1 MVTAVEVVEF
11 GLLTDA
17 QRAQLEGGEHDPF
30 DAAGVAL
37 EFRAKERHVG
47 LAQDGALVASTGL
60 TRAQVAVGAQ
70 RFEVVGIGGVI
81 VTAARRGEGLARRV
95 LEEAL
100 ARARAAG
107 PPFALLFCHADRAGL
122 YERLGFATI
131 EDAITVEQPGGFE
144 PMAQL
149 GMWLALAPDAAWPP
163 GPVTV
168 FGLPF

>member
-1 MVTAVEVVEF
+1 VEVVEF
-11 GLLTDA
+11 GMLTDA
-17 QRAQLEGGEHDPF
+17 QRAQLEGDEHDPF

-37 EFRAKERHVG
+37 EFRTKERHVG
-47 LAQDGALVASTGL
+47 LAENGALVASTGL
-60 TRAQVAVGAQ
+60 TRAPVEVGAE

-81 VTAARRGEGLARRV
+81 VTAPRRGEGLARRV

-107 PPFALLFCHADRAGL
+107 PRFALLFCHADRSGL

-131 EDAITVEQPGGFE
+131 EDPVTVEQPGGFE

-149 GMWLALAPDAAWPP
+149 AMWLPLTSAAAWPP